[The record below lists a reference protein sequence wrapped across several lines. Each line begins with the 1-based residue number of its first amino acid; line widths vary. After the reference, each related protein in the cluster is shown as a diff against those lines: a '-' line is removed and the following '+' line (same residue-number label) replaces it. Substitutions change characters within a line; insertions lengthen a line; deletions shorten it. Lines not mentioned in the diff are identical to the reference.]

1 MAKRMAKTPKAFS
14 TIAIAIAQAIIRQPS
29 SPVYPIMHSF
39 HLHNLRIDRGVCSHA
54 KVTKS

>member
-14 TIAIAIAQAIIRQPS
+14 TIAIAQAIIRQPS